1 MIELRTGE
9 GVGLVPSMKRSFT
22 NNTKRFNTSLCITY
36 SVLASCKCVYLFV
49 RVGRAI
55 KNTNANI
62 LAT

>member
-22 NNTKRFNTSLCITY
+22 NNTKRFNISLCITY
-36 SVLASCKCVYLFV
+36 SVLVRCNCLFV

-55 KNTNANI
+55 KNTKANI